1 LYLGTDTKGV
11 AVPNDAIEFRL
22 PTGEELTDLASQFGW
37 RLDGRDHDEIL
48 EALRGLNSSY
58 ERLDELSKDVPGLE
72 PDRDGGFPATDP
84 AWAWQCYIEG
94 ASTGPLAGMRVAVKD
109 SIAVAGLPTRMGS
122 DLLAHSDTRHIAR
135 QDAEVVTRLLDA
147 GATVVGKSTTEDLCI
162 GGSSCT
168 SKPHP
173 IENPYEPGKSA
184 GGSSSGSAVLVA
196 RGDVDIALG
205 ADQGGSIRIPA
216 ALCGI
221 VGLKPTFG
229 LIPFTGIQ
237 GIVWS
242 LDHVGP
248 MARTVTEVARALDVL
263 AGPDSWDRRGHGL
276 GRSNAVAELSRD
288 PRGLRVGLLTEGFHL
303 TAAGES
309 DFTGSRDAAEL
320 VQTTAEQLRG
330 VGMHV
335 TEISIPWHMD
345 ARHIYGPLLLEAAVV
360 NLWRSFGQAST
371 DHSWP
376 GDTPAREI
384 IRSLKDH
391 PTDASLPTRLVAIA
405 GSWHLMT
412 QQGQTLEKAS
422 ALVSSLRA
430 AYNTA
435 LSDFDVLVHPT
446 TAPAGI
452 PGPLLSPH
460 TSVITESLSYFHN
473 TCATN
478 LTGHPSVSVPVGSVT
493 QGPVGMHITGRHA
506 EDALVLRVA
515 AAVEAIVSR

>member
-1 LYLGTDTKGV
+1 LYLGIDTKGV
-11 AVPNDAIEFRL
+11 AVPNDATEFRL
-22 PTGEELTDLASQFGW
+22 PTSEELSDLAIQFGW
-37 RLDGRDHDEIL
+37 RLDGRDRDDIL
-48 EALRGLNSSY
+48 EALGGLNSSY
-58 ERLDELSKDVPGLE
+58 ERLDELSKDMPALGHI
-72 PDRDGGFPATDP
+72 RDEGFPATDP
-84 AWAWQCYIEG
+84 AWAWHCYIEG
-94 ASTGPLAGMRVAVKD
+94 APTGPLTGVRVAVKD
-109 SIAVAGLPTRMGS
+109 SVAVAGLPTRMGS
-122 DLLAHSDTRHIAR
+122 DLLGHSDTRHIAR
-135 QDAEVVTRLLDA
+135 QDAVVVSRLLDA

-173 IENPYEPGKSA
+173 IENPHEPGKSA

-248 MARTVTEVARALDVL
+248 MARTVAEVAQALDVL

-276 GRSNAVAELSRD
+276 VRSNAVAELASD
-288 PRGLRVGLLTEGFHL
+288 PRGLRVGLISEGFQL
-303 TAAGES
+303 TVAGES
-309 DFTGSRDAAEL
+309 DFPGSSEAAALVRSTGER
-320 VQTTAEQLRG
+320 LREI
-330 VGMHV
+330 GMEV
-335 TEISIPWHMD
+335 TEISLPWHND

-360 NLWRSFGQAST
+360 NLWRGFGQAST

-376 GDTPAREI
+376 GDTPVREI
-384 IRSLKDH
+384 LRALRDYPEEASS
-391 PTDASLPTRLVAIA
+391 PTKLVAIA
-405 GSWHLMT
+405 GSWHLIT

-430 AYNTA
+430 AYDAA

-460 TSVITESLSYFHN
+460 ISVIAESLSYFHN

-478 LTGHPSVSVPVGSVT
+478 LTGHPSVSVPVGSIT

-515 AAVEAIVSR
+515 AAVEEIVSR